1 MHGASSPNDLNALG
15 SLISYGFLAGLA
27 IALLAAGLSDLAQ
40 RRISNRLNA
49 VIALSAP
56 LFWWASGLSLAAM
69 GGQLALGL
77 GVFAVL
83 AALFAAGAVGGG
95 DVKLLAALALW
106 IRPLWFVQLLV
117 VMALAGGVLSV
128 LSIVWRLRQRERR
141 GARGVPYGIAIALGG
156 LWVLVCDY
164 LPLAAARVG

>member
-1 MHGASSPNDLNALG
+1 MHGTSSPNGLNALYG
-15 SLISYGFLAGLA
+15 LIPYGFLAGLA

-40 RRISNRLNA
+40 RRIGNRLNA
-49 VIALSAP
+49 AIALSAP
-56 LFWWASGLSLAAM
+56 LFWWASGLSLVATAT
-69 GGQLALGL
+69 QLALGL
-77 GVFAVL
+77 GVFAAL

-95 DVKLLAALALW
+95 DVKLLSALALW
-106 IRPLWFVQLLV
+106 IKPLWFVQLLV

-128 LSIVWRLRQRERR
+128 LCLVWRGRK
-141 GARGVPYGIAIALGG
+141 GSGPRGVPYGIAIALGG

>member
-1 MHGASSPNDLNALG
+1 MHGASSPIGLNTLYG
-15 SLISYGFLAGLA
+15 LMPYGFLAGLA